1 MPKSS
6 RKLRTPIPHASLAQ
20 GYGMAVDNGL
30 RLLQAAMDL
39 TESFPDKSL
48 AVAQVGQEE
57 VGKSSSLLAAF
68 ALPQDSISWAWFWS
82 GWRSH
87 NLKAHRAFL
96 YELLNPTRIELIAR
110 DKSRYSGQPLRATI
124 PREKE
129 SGLYVEFDETTAAF
143 VAPSLGVTL
152 VEAVSRC
159 STLLY
164 LGLTS
169 DAVRRA
175 LMDSNSSFRLAA
187 FGEIAFRICSENI
200 YQQDVPNILMNFE
213 KRSAEHKRMIEDL
226 NEAFTS
232 VTKFLSDLVTRPK
245 P

>member
-1 MPKSS
+1 
-6 RKLRTPIPHASLAQ
+6 
-20 GYGMAVDNGL
+20 MAVDNGL

-39 TESFPDKSL
+39 TTSFPDKSL
-48 AVAQVGQEE
+48 ALAQIGQEE
-57 VGKSSSLLAAF
+57 VGKSLSLLAAF
-68 ALPQDSISWAWFWS
+68 VLPQDSISWAWFWS

-96 YELLNPTRIELIAR
+96 YELLNPTRIELIAK
-110 DKSRYSGQPLRATI
+110 DKSRYSGHPLRETM

-129 SGLYVEFDETTAAF
+129 SGLYVEFDETTSAF

-159 STLLY
+159 STLQY

-187 FGEIAFRICSENI
+187 FGEIAFRICSETI
-200 YQQDVPNILMNFE
+200 YQQDMPNILMNFE
-213 KRSAEHKRMIEDL
+213 KRSAEHKHMIEDL

-232 VTKFLSDLVTRPK
+232 VTKFLSDLVTQPK
-245 P
+245 T